1 MVVVKVGPTIS
12 CVPGVSGF
20 SRVTH
25 PSATNWP
32 CLPASTPSTLF
43 GGSVIGWR
51 DVNTSDS
58 KTLRPSTVTDVTLVV
73 AALAL
78 RRRSGPQGGIFSS
91 KVLHSWDQP
100 TTKIRVPGFTVHDLT
115 SEGPNGATIFL
126 PRSQQ
131 GFASGLP
138 KGF

>member
-25 PSATNWP
+25 PSATNSPW
-32 CLPASTPSTLF
+32 LPASTPNRLF

-58 KTLRPSTVTDVTLVV
+58 ETVRPSTVTDVTLGV

-78 RRRSGPQGGIFSS
+78 PLRSGPQGGLSS
-91 KVLHSWDQP
+91 SNVLHSTDQP
-100 TTKIRVPGFTVHDLT
+100 TTKSRVPGFTV
-115 SEGPNGATIFL
+115 
-126 PRSQQ
+126 
-131 GFASGLP
+131 
-138 KGF
+138 